1 MNQYNKITTK
11 TKEISLRA
19 RNILIATILGLSIL
33 ISITPADVSA
43 AQITSR
49 KLTLSNS
56 AGAGTGVTYTFNFTV
71 PSATVLKS
79 FQAEIC
85 TTASGACSTPSGW
98 TGASSDL
105 ASQPTNYGDASGWT
119 DASTTT
125 ALRMSKTANA
135 AAPTGSQTVAFN
147 GTVNPTA
154 QNSTFFA
161 RITTYSDDAYT
172 TAVDSGVVAAS
183 TAQQITV
190 TASVDESLTFC
201 SGTSGVTTSSCAGAT
216 GSTAA
221 LGTLDASSTKFSSS
235 QLGVGTNGGTGYSI
249 TINGTTLTSGGNT
262 IDAMTGSS
270 NTSTIGTEEFGVNLR
285 DNATPNVGAD
295 PDGSGSGTPT
305 ADYNDVDE
313 FKFLTAD
320 SIASKGSAE
329 LFRRYTVSYIANI
342 TTATEPG
349 SYSATMTY
357 ICTATF

>member
-1 MNQYNKITTK
+1 MNKYLDKLLDTAKRAQY
-11 TKEISLRA
+11 LA
-19 RNILIATILGLSIL
+19 LAVFLSFAFL
-33 ISITPADVSA
+33 LTLSPTNVSA

-49 KLTLSNS
+49 KVTLSNS

-85 TTASGACSTPSGW
+85 TTASGACSTPAGW

-119 DASTTT
+119 DASTST
-125 ALRMSKTANA
+125 ALRMAKTANS

-154 QNSTFFA
+154 NNTTFFA
-161 RITTYSDDAYT
+161 RITTYSDDSYT

-216 GSTAA
+216 GSTVA
-221 LGTLDASSTKFSSS
+221 LGTLSASSTNSGSS

-313 FKFLTAD
+313 FKFVTTE
-320 SIASKGSAE
+320 SIASKNAAE
-329 LFRRYTVSYIANI
+329 LFRRFTVSYIANI